1 MKSIIG
7 ELACDY
13 FAEYEDNDSV
23 TITDVEENE
32 NIGARITG
40 LSDGSWYFS
49 DSQSIVRISRK
60 INIGYIKYDE
70 YRGYVYL
77 NGKTVRELA

>member
-13 FAEYEDNDSV
+13 FEGYECNETV
-23 TITDVEENE
+23 TITTVEDNE
-32 NIGARITG
+32 SIDARITG

-49 DSQSIVRISRK
+49 DSQSTVRISRR

-70 YRGYVYL
+70 YRGYIYL

>member
-7 ELACDY
+7 ELARDY
-13 FAEYEDNDSV
+13 FEDYEGNETV
-23 TITDVEENE
+23 TIVAVEDNE
-32 NIGARITG
+32 NIDARITG

-49 DSQSIVRISRK
+49 DSQSTVRISRR

-77 NGKTVRELA
+77 NGKSVRELA

>member
-13 FAEYEDNDSV
+13 FEDYEGNDSV
-23 TITDVEENE
+23 TITAIEENE
-32 NIGARITG
+32 NIDARITG

-49 DSQSIVRISRK
+49 DSQSTVRIARR

-70 YRGYVYL
+70 YRGYVYR

>member
-7 ELACDY
+7 ELARDY
-13 FAEYEDNDSV
+13 FEDYEGNETVTIADVEDNESID
-23 TITDVEENE
+23 
-32 NIGARITG
+32 ARITG

-49 DSQSIVRISRK
+49 DSQRTVRISRR

-70 YRGYVYL
+70 CRGYVYR

>member
-13 FAEYEDNDSV
+13 FVDYEGNDSV
-23 TITDVEENE
+23 TITAIEENA
-32 NIGARITG
+32 NIDARITG
-40 LSDGSWYFS
+40 LSDSSWYFS
-49 DSQSIVRISRK
+49 DSQNTIRIARK

>member
-13 FAEYEDNDSV
+13 FVDYEGNDSV
-23 TITDVEENE
+23 TITAIEENA
-32 NIGARITG
+32 NIDVHITG

-49 DSQSIVRISRK
+49 DSQNTVRIARR

>member
-13 FAEYEDNDSV
+13 FADYEGNDSV
-23 TITDVEENE
+23 TITAIEENE
-32 NIGARITG
+32 NINARITG

-49 DSQSIVRISRK
+49 DSQSTVRISRR

-77 NGKTVRELA
+77 NGKTVSELA

>member
-13 FAEYEDNDSV
+13 FEDYEGNETVTIAAVEDNESID
-23 TITDVEENE
+23 
-32 NIGARITG
+32 ARITG
-40 LSDGSWYFS
+40 LSDSSWYFS
-49 DSQSIVRISRK
+49 DSQSTVRISRR

-77 NGKTVRELA
+77 NGKSVRELA